1 MPDASALV
9 SLRDSGTL
17 VHIGADG
24 SVSEVGEIPGVTG
37 GGSGG
42 FLGLTP
48 TEGGLLGLAA
58 SPDFT
63 EDRLVYAYLTAAQ
76 ENRVVRLTFDGTS
89 LGEPEVVLDAIPT
102 ANIHNGGRIAFGP
115 DGYLY
120 VTTGDASDQGLAQEI
135 GALNGKI
142 LRVTLDGQPAPG
154 NPFAGSPVWTLG
166 HRNVQG
172 IGWDDEGRMY
182 ASEFGQ
188 NRFDELNL
196 IEPGGNYGWPVVE
209 GDGGGDEYVDPLL
222 TWEPAEASP
231 SGITVHGGAV
241 YVAGL
246 RGQRLW
252 QVPVAGV
259 GEVGEPQ
266 AYLTG
271 EYGRLRAVEIAPD
284 GSLWVLTNNTDSR
297 GDPRPGDDRI
307 LPLADLLV
315 RIHERYGRPMI
326 VAETSGLEGGR
337 EDWLRDVV
345 QEGLAA
351 VNRGV
356 DLHAICMFPA
366 VDMPDWHTGEWLNN
380 GICDLIAQP
389 DGALKRVPFQ
399 PYVDELRR
407 WQRELKR
414 VTVLDEDPFDQPVD
428 LEDVV
433 EAARRLAP
441 KSDADWH

>member
-1 MPDASALV
+1 MGSGTVTTVRRLAVVSVLVAGLAACGAAEESVPSAGSAPWSADEWTTAAKQPVEPGPDAVPAVAGVVATGLAAPWGVAFLPDASALV

-89 LGEPEVVLDAIPT
+89 LGEPEVVLDGIPT

-120 VTTGDASDQGLAQEI
+120 VTTGDASEQGLAQEI
-135 GALNGKI
+135 DALNGKI
-142 LRVTLDGQPAPG
+142 LRVTRDGQPAPG

-188 NRFDELNL
+188 NTFDELNL

-259 GEVGEPQ
+259 GETGEVGEPQ

-271 EYGRLRAVEIAPD
+271 EYGRLRAVELAPD
-284 GSLWVLTNNTDSR
+284 GSLWVLTNNTDGR

-307 LPLADLLV
+307 L
-315 RIHERYGRPMI
+315 
-326 VAETSGLEGGR
+326 
-337 EDWLRDVV
+337 
-345 QEGLAA
+345 
-351 VNRGV
+351 
-356 DLHAICMFPA
+356 
-366 VDMPDWHTGEWLNN
+366 
-380 GICDLIAQP
+380 
-389 DGALKRVPFQ
+389 
-399 PYVDELRR
+399 
-407 WQRELKR
+407 R
-414 VTVLDEDPFDQPVD
+414 VTFD
-428 LEDVV
+428 
-433 EAARRLAP
+433 
-441 KSDADWH
+441 

>member
-1 MPDASALV
+1 MCRVAALSLLVSVMAACGEADEGNPKAGPEALGADGRNGTGEARQPAEPGPDAVPEVAGVVVSDLNAPWGIAFLPDGSALI
-9 SLRDSGTL
+9 SQRDAGTL

-24 SVSEVGEIPGVTG
+24 SIAEVGAIPGVAG

-48 TEGGLLGLAA
+48 TEGGLLGLAT
-58 SPDFT
+58 SPDFAQ
-63 EDRLVYAYLTAAQ
+63 DRLVYAYLTAAG

-89 LGEPEVVLDAIPT
+89 LGEPEVIFDDIPT

-120 VTTGDASDQGLAQEI
+120 VATGDASETGLAQDV

-142 LRVTLDGQPAPG
+142 LRITRDGEPAPG
-154 NPFAGSPVWTLG
+154 NPFEGSPVWSFG

-188 NRFDELNL
+188 DTFDELNL

-209 GDGGGDEYVDPLL
+209 GMGGGDDYVDPLL

-231 SGITVHGGAV
+231 SGMTVRGGAV

-246 RGQRLW
+246 RGKRLW
-252 QVPVAGV
+252 QVPVADIGET

-266 AYLTG
+266 AHLTE
-271 EYGRLRAVEIAPD
+271 EYGRLRAVEVAPD
-284 GSLWVLTNNTDSR
+284 GSLWLMTNNTDGR

-307 LPLADLLV
+307 L
-315 RIHERYGRPMI
+315 RI
-326 VAETSGLEGGR
+326 T
-337 EDWLRDVV
+337 
-345 QEGLAA
+345 
-351 VNRGV
+351 
-356 DLHAICMFPA
+356 
-366 VDMPDWHTGEWLNN
+366 
-380 GICDLIAQP
+380 
-389 DGALKRVPFQ
+389 
-399 PYVDELRR
+399 
-407 WQRELKR
+407 
-414 VTVLDEDPFDQPVD
+414 LD
-428 LEDVV
+428 
-433 EAARRLAP
+433 
-441 KSDADWH
+441 